1 MPKREATPP
10 DLPPKGCASR
20 YGIERFRFDK
30 PSTWPDWLEFFNRYL
45 VSARLTMAD
54 DDFKINELILCMG
67 PPSHAIFQRST
78 LAPEEKRSY
87 EKVTKMFSEHFRGAR
102 NIVYE
107 LARLHRTV
115 QRDGEPVDSFINAV
129 FAQAENCDLDNV
141 KVSAKELLMQS
152 QLIAGMANRRL
163 AAELQMDPSI
173 TLQQVVQRLRLDA
186 NIASQQAV
194 IHPTSRSACGA
205 QETDDVEIHAVT
217 RDGRS
222 GRFQRQRFKQVTQC
236 PNCGYAAHETMQLCP
251 ARGKSCN
258 RCQKTGHFAK
268 VCRSKRTREMNAVA
282 VRRYDSPMCRT
293 GPDSEAAEE
302 QTCFLDKI
310 VAGGTSGVQSES
322 TWQPW
327 RAELLVNGKAACFK
341 LDSGADVTCV
351 PEAHQLVP
359 MQLSPVAGLKLL
371 GPSNAPLSV
380 LGSFKATMEHKG
392 RHVEEVCYVIR
403 DLNEP
408 LLSRDASV
416 RLRLIQRVCFV
427 SEPHSQGLSVAGF
440 PEVAAGDSIGA
451 CAIKSACSRDPEFAR
466 VVSRHPKLFEGLGM
480 LQGEYKIQLKPGA
493 EPYAISA
500 PRRVAIH
507 YREPLRQHLDEMVRH
522 NVIRPV
528 SEPTEWCSGIVVVP
542 KADGKSVRVCVD
554 LTALNKSVRRSLF
567 TLPTV
572 EEQLALLTGAKV
584 FSKLDANSG
593 FWQIPLSRDSSLLT
607 TFMTPFGRFCFQR
620 LPFGISSA
628 PEYFQCRMNDILAG
642 LPGVIC
648 HMDDVLVFGNSYEQH
663 DRRLAKVLERLSDSG
678 LTLNAKCQFRRRS
691 LVFLGHLITDSGI
704 LPDPSKVEAVVKL
717 PPPGDVG
724 AVRRF
729 IGMVNHFGRFID
741 KLAEKTKP
749 LRDLL
754 KEDVEFVW
762 RIPQQRAFD
771 ELKADLQKCV
781 ELAPFN
787 PAYKT
792 IVSADASSVGL
803 GAVLLQE
810 SPGGAQRPVA
820 FASRCLTATEQRYAQ
835 IEKEAYAVTWA
846 CERFRMFLLGKQFHV
861 ETDHKPLVALLG
873 QKSLDDLPPRIQR
886 FRVRLMPFNFTIGH
900 VPGKF
905 MTAADTLSRAAVAQP
920 TKSDDDFAAAVTA
933 FIESVMVGH
942 HEPEARLRQIALS
955 QTRDPVCTQ
964 LMALCASEWPPEQ
977 SKVPRICQSYWR
989 YRAHLTLSPDGIL
1002 LFDDRLVIPQEMRR
1016 EILKRIHSGHQGI
1029 VKCAA
1034 RARESV
1040 WWPGLSSE
1048 LHDFVTNCR
1057 VCTSHRQ
1064 VRHEPMLASTLP
1076 LYPWQ
1081 VVATDIF
1088 NVKGKEYLVVVD
1100 YYSRY
1105 IELALLKDKTSET
1118 CINILKSIFAR
1129 FGIPEIVRCDN
1140 GPCYSAYE
1148 FRQFAKQ
1155 YEFQILTSSPLYPQS
1170 NGEAERAVAIMENIL
1185 KKCDD
1190 IYLGLLAYRT
1200 APMATGFSPAE
1211 LMFGRSLRT
1220 NVPTDRKNLL
1230 PRQMDHATFREREE
1244 LAKRRQSATFDRRHG
1259 VRPRLAFVPGDR
1271 VFIRDRRE
1279 HGTIVTKEFE
1289 APRSY
1294 QVETSDGAR
1303 LRRNA
1308 FHLLPDHGGNE
1319 EQTSRQPAS
1328 HLTPEPGQ
1336 GTGRPPRIRRPP
1348 ARYAD
1353 CLFSERGM

>member
-1 MPKREATPP
+1 
-10 DLPPKGCASR
+10 
-20 YGIERFRFDK
+20 
-30 PSTWPDWLEFFNRYL
+30 
-45 VSARLTMAD
+45 MAD

-554 LTALNKSVRRSLF
+554 LTALNKSKGGCSVQELVLPLTLYLCIEYGSMNEEERDSF
-567 TLPTV
+567 TTHPQERGGRCRPLSPSPPPNRPFRAYRPPGLQNRPPLPTTGL
-572 EEQLALLTGAKV
+572 EGKLFNSIETDLT
-584 FSKLDANSG
+584 AN
-593 FWQIPLSRDSSLLT
+593 
-607 TFMTPFGRFCFQR
+607 
-620 LPFGISSA
+620 
-628 PEYFQCRMNDILAG
+628 
-642 LPGVIC
+642 V
-648 HMDDVLVFGNSYEQH
+648 
-663 DRRLAKVLERLSDSG
+663 
-678 LTLNAKCQFRRRS
+678 FRRHKTTI
-691 LVFLGHLITDSGI
+691 LVCDPEFL
-704 LPDPSKVEAVVKL
+704 E
-717 PPPGDVG
+717 
-724 AVRRF
+724 
-729 IGMVNHFGRFID
+729 
-741 KLAEKTKP
+741 EETK
-749 LRDLL
+749 
-754 KEDVEFVW
+754 
-762 RIPQQRAFD
+762 
-771 ELKADLQKCV
+771 
-781 ELAPFN
+781 
-787 PAYKT
+787 
-792 IVSADASSVGL
+792 
-803 GAVLLQE
+803 
-810 SPGGAQRPVA
+810 
-820 FASRCLTATEQRYAQ
+820 
-835 IEKEAYAVTWA
+835 
-846 CERFRMFLLGKQFHV
+846 H
-861 ETDHKPLVALLG
+861 
-873 QKSLDDLPPRIQR
+873 
-886 FRVRLMPFNFTIGH
+886 
-900 VPGKF
+900 
-905 MTAADTLSRAAVAQP
+905 
-920 TKSDDDFAAAVTA
+920 
-933 FIESVMVGH
+933 
-942 HEPEARLRQIALS
+942 
-955 QTRDPVCTQ
+955 
-964 LMALCASEWPPEQ
+964 
-977 SKVPRICQSYWR
+977 
-989 YRAHLTLSPDGIL
+989 
-1002 LFDDRLVIPQEMRR
+1002 
-1016 EILKRIHSGHQGI
+1016 
-1029 VKCAA
+1029 
-1034 RARESV
+1034 
-1040 WWPGLSSE
+1040 
-1048 LHDFVTNCR
+1048 
-1057 VCTSHRQ
+1057 
-1064 VRHEPMLASTLP
+1064 
-1076 LYPWQ
+1076 
-1081 VVATDIF
+1081 
-1088 NVKGKEYLVVVD
+1088 
-1100 YYSRY
+1100 
-1105 IELALLKDKTSET
+1105 
-1118 CINILKSIFAR
+1118 
-1129 FGIPEIVRCDN
+1129 
-1140 GPCYSAYE
+1140 
-1148 FRQFAKQ
+1148 
-1155 YEFQILTSSPLYPQS
+1155 
-1170 NGEAERAVAIMENIL
+1170 IMEPTRSKQKMDALYGICLIL
-1185 KKCDD
+1185 SVLFWFRKEVTTVITQKWKTTS
-1190 IYLGLLAYRT
+1190 IQGWSYTLGEWKPYLND
-1200 APMATGFSPAE
+1200 SK
-1211 LMFGRSLRT
+1211 S
-1220 NVPTDRKNLL
+1220 
-1230 PRQMDHATFREREE
+1230 
-1244 LAKRRQSATFDRRHG
+1244 S
-1259 VRPRLAFVPGDR
+1259 
-1271 VFIRDRRE
+1271 
-1279 HGTIVTKEFE
+1279 
-1289 APRSY
+1289 
-1294 QVETSDGAR
+1294 
-1303 LRRNA
+1303 
-1308 FHLLPDHGGNE
+1308 
-1319 EQTSRQPAS
+1319 
-1328 HLTPEPGQ
+1328 
-1336 GTGRPPRIRRPP
+1336 
-1348 ARYAD
+1348 
-1353 CLFSERGM
+1353 